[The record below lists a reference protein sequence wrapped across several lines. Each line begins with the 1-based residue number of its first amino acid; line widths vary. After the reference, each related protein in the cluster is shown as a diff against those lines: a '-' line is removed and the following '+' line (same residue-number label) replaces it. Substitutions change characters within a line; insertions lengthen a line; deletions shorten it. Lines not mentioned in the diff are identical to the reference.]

1 MNCLQKLVILQFI
14 FLLWNAKA
22 EDIFFFLFFEGAIG
36 FRQWE
41 KSLVKN

>member
-14 FLLWNAKA
+14 FLFWNAKA
-22 EDIFFFLFFEGAIG
+22 EEIFFFPFFEGAIG